1 MLGDVFSSPAQQKK
15 SWKGIC
21 CKRVI
26 TSVDWRPGMFARPCR
41 LEVFAK
47 QAGRKHGL
55 QASINRLQTARGV
68 LAWGHGG
75 REEGGALLDS

>member
-1 MLGDVFSSPAQQKK
+1 
-15 SWKGIC
+15 
-21 CKRVI
+21 
-26 TSVDWRPGMFARPCR
+26 MFARPCR

-68 LAWGHGG
+68 LAWGHRGRGG
-75 REEGGALLDS
+75 IVRFLIGKGTHGKAVFTHEVRSSEQVSDPLCEAGDI

>member
-1 MLGDVFSSPAQQKK
+1 
-15 SWKGIC
+15 
-21 CKRVI
+21 
-26 TSVDWRPGMFARPCR
+26 MFASQCR